1 MLGLPGAS
9 HARDLKPDVRRELL
23 ALGADGAE
31 FAGWLYRDIQKPQA
45 VVFW

>member
-23 ALGADGAE
+23 ALGADGVE